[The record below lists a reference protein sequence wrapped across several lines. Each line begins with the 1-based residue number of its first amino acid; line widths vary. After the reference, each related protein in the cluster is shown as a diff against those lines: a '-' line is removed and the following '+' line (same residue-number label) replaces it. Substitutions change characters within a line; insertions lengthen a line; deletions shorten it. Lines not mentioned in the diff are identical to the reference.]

1 MSKNLLV
8 IQHLDF
14 GELVSI
20 DMLRDA
26 AALFSFGK
34 SSQEQGICSSRLA
47 IALKA
52 AGQCLTRKGESYLY
66 GCKQSEISQ
75 IY

>member
-1 MSKNLLV
+1 MLV

-26 AALFSFGK
+26 AAALFSFGK
-34 SSQEQGICSSRLA
+34 SSQELLRTVTSSVTRLDA
-47 IALKA
+47 RFLSMWR
-52 AGQCLTRKGESYLY
+52 CELL
-66 GCKQSEISQ
+66 
-75 IY
+75 

>member
-1 MSKNLLV
+1 MLV

-14 GELVSI
+14 GELASI

-34 SSQEQGICSSRLA
+34 SSQELLRTVTSSVTRLDA
-47 IALKA
+47 RFLSMWR
-52 AGQCLTRKGESYLY
+52 CELL
-66 GCKQSEISQ
+66 
-75 IY
+75 